1 MNDKIKT
8 LMHRSGIRTTDYG
21 SGEFFAEDDISLDQ
35 FEKFAELIVKEC
47 ARVPINMW
55 DQAELNADIAVKIED
70 RIRAEFGIPGVRI

>member
-35 FEKFAELIVKEC
+35 FEKFAELIVKDC
-47 ARVPINMW
+47 A
-55 DQAELNADIAVKIED
+55 
-70 RIRAEFGIPGVRI
+70 GVYEAIDNGNQVEGTDDYITAICRRYGVEE